1 MRWLVAVAV
10 VFGLGSG
17 ICHSTAYAAQCRDAS
32 GKFVKCPKPP
42 VHCRNDTG
50 KYVKCGTPGA
60 RPA

>member
-1 MRWLVAVAV
+1 MRWLVAVAIV
-10 VFGLGSG
+10 LGLGAG
-17 ICHSTAYAAQCRDAS
+17 IDQSLAYAAQCRDAS
-32 GKFVKCPKPP
+32 GKFVKCPKP